1 MDVAPGG
8 GVDLRAPD
16 EHVLPARFR
25 IRHNGWND
33 DDDGRDVLTACVHQ
47 QALPSDRPLDH
58 CDLRLGE
65 RGFRA
70 FPSLPDRHSEWIV
83 SPETS
88 LDSKLKHDA
97 II

>member
-58 CDLRLGE
+58 CDLGLGE
-65 RGFRA
+65 RGVQA
-70 FPSLPDRHSEWIV
+70 FPVYRIAIVNGLFSPKPHWIP
-83 SPETS
+83 S
-88 LDSKLKHDA
+88 
-97 II
+97 